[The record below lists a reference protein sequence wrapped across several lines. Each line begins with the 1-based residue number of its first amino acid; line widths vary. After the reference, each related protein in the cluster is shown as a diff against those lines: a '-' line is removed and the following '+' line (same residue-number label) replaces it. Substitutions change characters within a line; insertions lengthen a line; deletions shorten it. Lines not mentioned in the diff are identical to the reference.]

1 MSKARK
7 LSPQRWQDLAKV
19 FESDGFV
26 RNRMEG
32 DHLVMTKPGIPRPV
46 VIPMEREVAVFIIL
60 NNLRTAG
67 MSRAKFFELLG

>member
-1 MSKARK
+1 
-7 LSPQRWQDLAKV
+7 
-19 FESDGFV
+19 
-26 RNRMEG
+26 MEG